1 MQFLQ
6 TNPKIRPGIFSM
18 IRRGVSGLDSARVR
32 RTGTVAR
39 HKIRKEARHGGG
51 PFSAGD
57 GVPLALCSCGKRSG
71 GKGAREETKVQKME
85 IEEIRNLVEKLAGG
99 MLPKGELV
107 KVHVREDED
116 WEGGKIL
123 DVIIVFEGKKKLDHK
138 KTLRLGPLVH
148 KELVEFGDSRFPM
161 IDFVV
166 RDEAGVLGIAI
177 P

>member
-6 TNPKIRPGIFSM
+6 TNPKIRPGIFLM

-32 RTGTVAR
+32 HTGQL
-39 HKIRKEARHGGG
+39 HGTRFAKKRGTRGG
-51 PFSAGD
+51 AFSAGN
-57 GVPLALCSCGKRSG
+57 GIPFALCSCVKQSG

-85 IEEIRNLVEKLAGG
+85 IEEIRNLVEKLAGD

-148 KELVEFGDSRFPM
+148 KKLVESGDSRFPM

-166 RDEAGVLGIAI
+166 KDEAGMLGIAI